1 MSTYGAPG
9 NSVPERVL
17 TSIVVAFAVASLA
30 ALSVAVPQSILLVR
44 LLMARDPI
52 APYTLKTVAWTGTIG
67 VAFAWRCIV
76 FIDFT
81 YFDQYYLGTIEDRW
95 PVESIMAFALT
106 AAVIYGAAL
115 YHRTVT
121 FAPRSRR

>member
-1 MSTYGAPG
+1 M
-9 NSVPERVL
+9 PERVL
-17 TSIVVAFAVASLA
+17 ASIVVAFAIASLA
-30 ALSVAVPQSILLVR
+30 ALSVAIPQSVLLIR
-44 LLMARDPI
+44 LIRARNGI
-52 APYTLKTVAWTGTIG
+52 VPYTLQTVAWTSTIG

-95 PVESIMAFALT
+95 PIESVMAFLLA

-115 YHRTVT
+115 YHRTAT
-121 FAPRSRR
+121 FPPRSHA